1 MDQRVWWHMFPNTL
15 DDFPKKWH
23 KLEEDRGQPLKWSKL
38 KIYFIKYF
46 DFQLEEKPLVKATQ
60 QIKKKK

>member
-1 MDQRVWWHMFPNTL
+1 MFPNTL